1 MPQHVIIDG
10 NNLLHTMREHAPIP
24 TVGRETMVRIVERWA
39 RRGRERVTL
48 ILDGAPPRDGL
59 SAQMTGAHI
68 TVRFSAPR
76 TADDLI
82 VDMIHRAANPDDL
95 RIISRDTAIIHE
107 ATRRRCTS
115 TLPLDFIQELF
126 PPADA
131 APATSER
138 VEKPDAVSAAEA
150 EELLRLLGEDAEGDE
165 PFPGED
171 RMKW

>member
-1 MPQHVIIDG
+1 VPQHVIIDG

-39 RRGRERVTL
+39 KQGRERVTL

-82 VDMIHRAANPDDL
+82 VEMIHRAANPDDL

-115 TLPLDFIQELF
+115 TPPIDFIAELF

-131 APATSER
+131 AAPPPKR
-138 VEKPDAVSAAEA
+138 DEKPDAVSAEEA
-150 EELLRLLGEDAEGDE
+150 DELLRLLGENEGEDK
-165 PFPGED
+165 PFPGAD
-171 RMKW
+171 HMKW